1 MWVVSLPT
9 RMELLAKNRK
19 FQICLAIVL
28 AIVALGVI
36 GPFVTGDPSEYRMYE
51 RWEPPSS
58 KFLLGTDMAGR
69 DVFAQLCVATR
80 DSLWVGT
87 LAGALALGIAISM
100 GGVLAY
106 KKGLIDE
113 GANLV
118 TNIFLVLPVL
128 VVLIVIAAILKGRSL
143 FTVGV
148 LIALFSWPWMARN
161 IRSQVLSLRERKFV
175 DLARISGKS
184 DFTIVVK
191 EILPNMLAYVFLVF
205 IMATGWAVVMESSL
219 SVIGLG
225 PTTGFTLGKMLRNVI
240 DWAALTQGA
249 WWYFIPP
256 GLVIVMFT
264 GTLMMITSVIDDVLN
279 PKVRTE

>member
-1 MWVVSLPT
+1 MPT
-9 RMELLAKNRK
+9 RRELLAKNRK
-19 FQICLAIVL
+19 FKICLAIVL
-28 AIVALGVI
+28 AILALGII
-36 GPFVTGDPSEYRMYE
+36 GPFVTGDPSEWLAGAPY
-51 RWEPPSS
+51 EPPSFR
-58 KFLLGTDMAGR
+58 FLLGTDMGGR
-69 DVFAQLCVATR
+69 DVFAQLCVGIR
-80 DSLWVGT
+80 DSLFVGA
-87 LAGALALGIAISM
+87 LAGALALGIAILM

-113 GANLV
+113 GANLI
-118 TNIFLVLPVL
+118 TNIFLVLPQL
-128 VVLIVIAAILKGRSL
+128 IILIVMASLLAGRSL
-143 FTVGV
+143 VTVAI

-161 IRSQVLSLRERKFV
+161 MRSQVLSLRERKFV

-205 IMATGWAVVMESSL
+205 IMATGWAVVMESSI

-225 PTTGFTLGKMLRNVI
+225 PTTGFTLGKMLRLVI
-240 DWAALTQGA
+240 DWDMIRLGA

-264 GTLMMITSVIDDVLN
+264 GTLMMLTSVIDDVLN